1 MQHWHIYQKWN
12 QKLFEE
18 LYKAYKDGRS
28 DTDPSIGWYKGELG
42 FFDFYLIPLAKKLRD
57 CGVFG
62 VSSDEFLNYALLNRA
77 EWEKKGEGIVDIFLT
92 QAIKKHSDGDGEAGG
107 GEVRQTETSPPK
119 SPLQETAPRRSILK
133 MPNE

>member
-28 DTDPSIGWYKGELG
+28 DTDPSEGWYKGELG

-62 VSSDEFLNYALLNRA
+62 VSSDEYLNYALLNRA
-77 EWEKKGEGIVDIFLT
+77 EWEKKGQGIVELFRS
-92 QAIKKHSDGDGEAGG
+92 QAIQKFADDSDKKDDDS
-107 GEVRQTETSPPK
+107 R
-119 SPLQETAPRRSILK
+119 PRDDSAKRA
-133 MPNE
+133 MPASE